1 MKNHQYGRR
10 PQPTSKNSEAK
21 KAAAAAGAGA
31 VAGGITSA
39 SVGGM
44 GLAVGGT
51 AMSIGA
57 APVIA
62 IGAVLG
68 LAGYGLW
75 RAFRK

>member
-1 MKNHQYGRR
+1 MVKR
-10 PQPTSKNSEAK
+10 TSKRSDAK
-21 KAAAAAGAGA
+21 KAAVAAGAGA
-31 VAGGITSA
+31 VAGGITTA

-51 AMSIGA
+51 AVSIGA

-62 IGAVLG
+62 MGAMLG

-75 RAFRK
+75 RALRN